1 MMAAEEAKK
10 EKKREFGI
18 AVGLSLCAAIA
29 FYFST
34 KATLHDLDYTSQ
46 IASALLHGHVGLREK
61 PPDWLNEMIPWEGKY
76 YSAFPLGAVL
86 SMLPVALLRET
97 GLIQSFPGR
106 ALAALIA
113 GLSRLFLLS
122 DSRRHSGTITR
133 GLKAG
138 SREIGSPDYVGPL
151 PDFRNLDV
159 V

>member
-1 MMAAEEAKK
+1 MMGAEEAKK
-10 EKKREFGI
+10 EKKRELRL

-61 PPDWLNEMIPWEGKY
+61 PPDWLNEMIPWQGKY

-86 SMLPVALLRET
+86 SMLPVALLREI

-106 ALAALIA
+106 VLAALIA
-113 GLSRLFLLS
+113 GLSVYFFFGLAKAFGNDYS
-122 DSRRHSGTITR
+122 
-133 GLKAG
+133 GLKGPAA
-138 SREIGSPDYVGPL
+138 REIGSQDYVGLL
-151 PDFRNLDV
+151 PDFRNLDMV
-159 V
+159 